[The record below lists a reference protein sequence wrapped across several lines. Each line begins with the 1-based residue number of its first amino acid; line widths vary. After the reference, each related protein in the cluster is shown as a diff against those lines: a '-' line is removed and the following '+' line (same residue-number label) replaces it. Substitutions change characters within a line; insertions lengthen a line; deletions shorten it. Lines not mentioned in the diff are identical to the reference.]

1 MKLRRWLLKLYLTD
15 LNATSFRELDRWR
28 ICLRL
33 NLIMCMNILF
43 YSYWRIILKNLVLSL
58 VVESCQED
66 REHIISTSI
75 IQSEVL
81 YKASTSSQILVLYCF
96 FFFLSHFTLQ
106 GGSEGRKKKIAQFQN
121 IFLRCPLC
129 VNIYE
134 QHFSQIGEEKKNAR
148 YAEHV
153 YIEPQI
159 KNDES
164 TRCQVTP
171 GTDNEDE
178 PKKISPF
185 GAKKK

>member
-1 MKLRRWLLKLYLTD
+1 M
-15 LNATSFRELDRWR
+15 
-28 ICLRL
+28 
-33 NLIMCMNILF
+33 
-43 YSYWRIILKNLVLSL
+43 
-58 VVESCQED
+58 
-66 REHIISTSI
+66 
-75 IQSEVL
+75 
-81 YKASTSSQILVLYCF
+81 LVLYF
-96 FFFLSHFTLQ
+96 FFYPTLYFKEEVR
-106 GGSEGRKKKIAQFQN
+106 GGKKIAQFQN

-185 GAKKK
+185 GDKKI

>member
-1 MKLRRWLLKLYLTD
+1 MR
-15 LNATSFRELDRWR
+15 
-28 ICLRL
+28 
-33 NLIMCMNILF
+33 
-43 YSYWRIILKNLVLSL
+43 
-58 VVESCQED
+58 
-66 REHIISTSI
+66 
-75 IQSEVL
+75 
-81 YKASTSSQILVLYCF
+81 
-96 FFFLSHFTLQ
+96 
-106 GGSEGRKKKIAQFQN
+106 GGKKIAQFQN
-121 IFLRCPLC
+121 IFLRYPLC

-178 PKKISPF
+178 PKKNIPIWR
-185 GAKKK
+185 KKNIKKSSCCILLRALSDGPLFIGWLLILDLIL